1 MDRMEH
7 YEAEMLMNN
16 MIYSNKDEWE
26 RARLLMYASLK
37 PYLKNGS
44 MTPQELLPLAT
55 DEDAKEIYEEEK
67 PSYRDYEEMKKMTN
81 EFANKLKENKGQ
93 E

>member
-1 MDRMEH
+1 MDKMEH

-37 PYLKNGS
+37 PYLKNRS
-44 MTPQELLPLAT
+44 MTPQELLPLPT
-55 DEDAKEIYEEEK
+55 DEEAKEIYEEEK
-67 PSYRDYEEMKKMTN
+67 PSNIDYEEMKKMTN